1 MYYLQCCLLLLL
13 LPLPLHMGML
23 GLGVSSGGHE
33 SGVWGWHQAWGYST
47 VVFCVGLGWVGGVG
61 VVKLV
66 GLPGRW
72 QLGSAGG
79 GVVGWLLLLL
89 WGGDGGGH
97 GAACV
102 WVVRKLRS
110 RLGGVGG
117 HRACEQAASSP
128 TVRLAVVGVLLQPRG
143 PFPKQPGPSAC

>member
-79 GVVGWLLLLL
+79 GV
-89 WGGDGGGH
+89 
-97 GAACV
+97 
-102 WVVRKLRS
+102 
-110 RLGGVGG
+110 GG